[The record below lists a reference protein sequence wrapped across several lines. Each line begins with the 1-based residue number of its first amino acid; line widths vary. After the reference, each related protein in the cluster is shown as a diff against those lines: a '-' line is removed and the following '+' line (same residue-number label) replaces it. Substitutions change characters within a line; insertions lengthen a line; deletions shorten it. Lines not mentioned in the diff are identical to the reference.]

1 MEILFAEFK
10 DFIYPEIISSAES
23 IFNYLSSLF
32 LVFKDNISRDT
43 FFEIRNTKSP
53 PTPDYKSNS
62 NKKDLRLEVNLL
74 HSKVKKLI
82 LDNKPKFIDVDPNSF
97 LQFETYQAF
106 LDENPEYSRLI
117 NNIQMYNL
125 KKMYFI
131 KDRIRSEKN
140 DDLKKLKKRVTK
152 KFSPKKKK
160 LCWENIFTMY

>member
-32 LVFKDNISRDT
+32 LIFKDSISRDT
-43 FFEIRNTKSP
+43 FFEMRNIKSP
-53 PTPDYKSNS
+53 PTPDYYKSKS

-106 LDENPEYSRLI
+106 LDQNPDYARLI
-117 NNIQMYNL
+117 NSIQMYNF
-125 KKMYFI
+125 KKNVFH
-131 KDRIRSEKN
+131 
-140 DDLKKLKKRVTK
+140 KR
-152 KFSPKKKK
+152 
-160 LCWENIFTMY
+160 